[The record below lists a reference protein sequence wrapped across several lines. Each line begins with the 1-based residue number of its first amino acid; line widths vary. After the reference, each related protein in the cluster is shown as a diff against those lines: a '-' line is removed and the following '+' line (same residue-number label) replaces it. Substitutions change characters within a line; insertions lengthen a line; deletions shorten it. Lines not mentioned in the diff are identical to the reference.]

1 MKIYR
6 NLPCPILSYSFWS
19 RIFPPLF
26 WSSHVGANS
35 AGTSAVF
42 YLPDM
47 ECLASFD
54 GVHSRVM
61 SSNCFSWKII
71 RYSTFSAETKQGT
84 GHPKFSLLLSNK
96 SGCRAIRTADKP
108 DPCYIRS
115 SLRLIR
121 GAGRLSGA
129 IPVAA
134 VRKGHSAVRQ
144 FQRNDITRGGTVLR
158 ILRPCL

>member
-1 MKIYR
+1 
-6 NLPCPILSYSFWS
+6 
-19 RIFPPLF
+19 
-26 WSSHVGANS
+26 
-35 AGTSAVF
+35 
-42 YLPDM
+42 M
-47 ECLASFD
+47 ERLASFD

-71 RYSTFSAETKQGT
+71 RYSTFSAEAKQGT

-108 DPCYIRS
+108 DLCYIRS

-144 FQRNDITRGGTVLR
+144 FQRNGITHGGTVLR

>member
-1 MKIYR
+1 
-6 NLPCPILSYSFWS
+6 
-19 RIFPPLF
+19 
-26 WSSHVGANS
+26 
-35 AGTSAVF
+35 
-42 YLPDM
+42 
-47 ECLASFD
+47 
-54 GVHSRVM
+54 M

-84 GHPKFSLLLSNK
+84 GHPKFSLLLSN
-96 SGCRAIRTADKP
+96 IRTADKP

-144 FQRNDITRGGTVLR
+144 FQRNGITHGGTVLR